1 MGSETKNGAAAPLS
15 PGMKKMVQSLKE
27 IVNCPEPEIYSVLKD
42 CNMDPN
48 EAVQRLLSLDT
59 FHEVKS
65 KRERRKEMKETQ
77 DSKLRVHSSGSNR
90 GVRGSSERNGG
101 WCGSTQTSSNEL
113 GQAACKGQN
122 GFVAPSASHF
132 TGGTMSQQPSSHS
145 DSLSTSIGSG
155 DGATSASV
163 QPSPGNQSTSF
174 GTSSGHLSM
183 AEIVKMG
190 RPPSKGSHISS
201 DTSSHQDAFA
211 TNLCNCRVE
220 SSQTSAF
227 MEPEM
232 HQCMH
237 SQNPSR
243 VSEMIHKPGD
253 TSGQNAFH
261 DEWPVIE
268 QPTAASRSSVSSANV
283 EIHANESNLYI
294 NDSNMPRDCQ
304 SHKVQVSEG
313 NYSSQNLSS
322 DHNAYAFAS
331 SRQKMV
337 DASGGRSYCVD
348 DLSSNSSSYDSH
360 RSAYENGEGTGFGSN
375 VSYPNRSVSNDVAVA
390 VSSATMNMQQLNL
403 GKEEPTENCAV
414 VLPNNLQELAADC
427 SHLSFGTF
435 RSGPSSA
442 FSRSPSNS
450 LKNDLG
456 GFSAGINVSSGR
468 ATIDAK
474 CYDLPQPEL
483 IKHDILEPTLGHK
496 DICAS
501 SLRDFD
507 SENIQRASSGS
518 SFARADPKFRNIP
531 PRQNDMAYS
540 DSMQSD
546 LLESYSQL
554 LVTPSVPS
562 RHSSAISS
570 VNNPTI
576 SVSEALRPGSIPL
589 SEASSVL
596 PQHLTSRSYSQPALS
611 YEQLANIMGY
621 PSMTQSYSPAPSTLQ
636 QAYLGGSAFQQ
647 SVAGMDYNFPQYRSG
662 ASVSRL
668 PPSAAA
674 VGGHG
679 NFGASN
685 NVHGSFLQN
694 ASAAP
699 ISVSD
704 YDDALRARYKDGSH
718 LTPLHQSSRTL
729 SSVPDSVYNTLLR
742 QNQQNAGYR
751 QGQAGQMPSQLQHY
765 GSPGYPDFYP
775 SQMGITQEHHRPS
788 VNDLSLAGI
797 QDLSPQQLHQ
807 IWQRTY

>member
-1 MGSETKNGAAAPLS
+1 
-15 PGMKKMVQSLKE
+15 
-27 IVNCPEPEIYSVLKD
+27 
-42 CNMDPN
+42 
-48 EAVQRLLSLDT
+48 
-59 FHEVKS
+59 
-65 KRERRKEMKETQ
+65 
-77 DSKLRVHSSGSNR
+77 
-90 GVRGSSERNGG
+90 
-101 WCGSTQTSSNEL
+101 
-113 GQAACKGQN
+113 
-122 GFVAPSASHF
+122 
-132 TGGTMSQQPSSHS
+132 
-145 DSLSTSIGSG
+145 
-155 DGATSASV
+155 
-163 QPSPGNQSTSF
+163 
-174 GTSSGHLSM
+174 
-183 AEIVKMG
+183 
-190 RPPSKGSHISS
+190 
-201 DTSSHQDAFA
+201 
-211 TNLCNCRVE
+211 
-220 SSQTSAF
+220 
-227 MEPEM
+227 
-232 HQCMH
+232 
-237 SQNPSR
+237 
-243 VSEMIHKPGD
+243 
-253 TSGQNAFH
+253 
-261 DEWPVIE
+261 
-268 QPTAASRSSVSSANV
+268 
-283 EIHANESNLYI
+283 
-294 NDSNMPRDCQ
+294 MPRDCQ

-375 VSYPNRSVSNDVAVA
+375 VSCPNRSVSNDVAVA

-403 GKEEPTENCAV
+403 GKEEPTDNCAV

-456 GFSAGINVSSGR
+456 GFSAGINVSSAGHLDTR
-468 ATIDAK
+468 HESFNSGTTIDAK
-474 CYDLPQPEL
+474 RYDLPQPEL

-496 DICAS
+496 DISAS

-540 DSMQSD
+540 DSMRSD
-546 LLESYSQL
+546 LLESYSKL

-562 RHSSAISS
+562 RYSSAISS
-570 VNNPTI
+570 INNPTI

-596 PQHLTSRSYSQPALS
+596 PQHLTSRSHSQPALS
-611 YEQLANIMGY
+611 YEQLANIIGY

-699 ISVSD
+699 ISMSD

-718 LTPLHQSSRTL
+718 LTPLHQNSRTL
-729 SSVPDSVYNTLLR
+729 SSVPDSVYDNLLR

-775 SQMGITQEHHRPS
+775 SQMGITQEHHRQS